1 MDRRIITAFLALLS
15 TLISAYSF
23 AYKSIVLQSTY
34 FLCKRER
41 LAYLTL
47 FSTLRRRLIRQRWL
61 NQSRLSTLLLSP
73 AHFLTQTAWRYL
85 EVTTAFVISSG
96 RGKSFPYAVVI
107 CNSGQ
112 VFGNAVS
119 HIAILVLILS
129 QGLLTFLGHMIK
141 RYVEEKIGG
150 VIRPLR
156 KTSHTYSSRHRGD

>member
-73 AHFLTQTAWRYL
+73 AHFLAQTAWQDL
-85 EVTTAFVISSG
+85 EVTTTFVILSG
-96 RGKSFPYAVVI
+96 RGKSFPYAVVYLQLRPGVWR
-107 CNSGQ
+107 C
-112 VFGNAVS
+112 
-119 HIAILVLILS
+119 
-129 QGLLTFLGHMIK
+129 GLYY
-141 RYVEEKIGG
+141 R
-150 VIRPLR
+150 
-156 KTSHTYSSRHRGD
+156 HTCFDPQSRSSDISRSYDQALC